1 MKGRVGMIK
10 IKLVKNQAEKK
21 NKNIK
26 YIRKRN
32 LDKTVGKSAY
42 DP

>member
-1 MKGRVGMIK
+1 MIK
-10 IKLVKNQAEKK
+10 IKLGKNQAEKK

-32 LDKTVGKSAY
+32 LNKKVGKSAY
-42 DP
+42 NP